1 MTSLT
6 SKTDFWKKTQMI
18 QPCFKTPD
26 MNSDIPTLEA
36 WMSSLSD
43 AEKLKAYHE
52 NFLPYAQKKEDE
64 LKKLRKWF
72 ERQLRSPLKRIFK
85 QEVKRKQSSTAA
97 KAKSGFNKS
106 EELPKVLYDFL
117 KKNISEDILKNAG
130 KDIEIKKE
138 MPRPKVTSLLVLYA
152 KEKNCIDEKNKRI
165 IHPDNNLRKLFG
177 LKKSEDI
184 DIFKGMQKMKAFYD
198 KLRKKLDQNCKETN
212 NKSNNKSNNKKTN
225 KENKKQESSESELS
239 SESESLSTQTQIL
252 MMKKKRKVQ
261 RKQRVKKTKSK
272 AL

>member
-6 SKTDFWKKTQMI
+6 SKTDFLEEDSNDST
-18 QPCFKTPD
+18 PVSKTPD

-85 QEVKRKQSSTAA
+85 QEVKRKQRSTAA

-184 DIFKGMQKMKAFYD
+184 DIFKGMQKMLKAFYD
-198 KLRKKLDQNCKETN
+198 KFKKETGS
-212 NKSNNKSNNKKTN
+212 KTAKKQTTKATTKKQTKKT
-225 KENKKQESSESELS
+225 KKQESSESEIS
-239 SESESLSTQTQIL
+239 SESESSSDSDSDDEEEEKST
-252 MMKKKRKVQ
+252 KKAKGK
-261 RKQRVKKTKSK
+261 KKTKSK